1 MNIPNDFKE
10 FIELLNAEQVRYLIV
25 GGYAVGFHSRPKF
38 TNDMDIWIDHSSE
51 NAQKMIAVLQSFGF
65 AGLDLSAED
74 FSDPDKVIQ
83 LGVAPIRIDLITGLG
98 IDFDSAFQQRIEG
111 RYFGVKANFVSRE
124 HLIELK
130 KQAGRKKDLDDI
142 DWIHTYSE

>member
-38 TNDMDIWIDHSSE
+38 TNDLDIWLDNSE
-51 NAQKMIAVLQSFGF
+51 DNALKILQVLRLFGF
-65 AGLDLSAED
+65 AGLELSVAD
-74 FSDPDKVIQ
+74 FVNPDKVIQ
-83 LGVAPIRIDLITGLG
+83 LGVAPIRIDLLIGLG
-98 IDFDSAFQQRIEG
+98 IDFNAAYQQRVKG
-111 RYFGVKANFVSRE
+111 RYLGVEADFVSRE
-124 HLIELK
+124 DLIELK